1 MLNDKRV
8 AATVIAEAKHGTLK
22 YRQHGDRLDLIGDGW
37 ALMIYQEYAK
47 NKLRKTLGAIVE
59 MIGEI
64 PAKCCIDI
72 YKTKDGY
79 AMQEGDPEA
88 FGSELAFL
96 SACSRPEEIRST
108 TVSIGGARLMQTFDG
123 RLVSVVAPVSSMA
136 ALADDP
142 PIVSEN
148 SDRVK
153 WVEQYWE
160 LSAKAFRPEGGP
172 NDSRVGAIWDALER
186 LDLVDW
192 PVKRRP
198 AVEQMEME
206 DAADE
211 P

>member
-72 YKTKDGY
+72 YKTRDGY

-123 RLVSVVAPVSSMA
+123 RLVSVVAASSGMA
-136 ALADDP
+136 ALSDDP

-172 NDSRVGAIWDALER
+172 KESRVGAIWDALER

-206 DAADE
+206 DAANE

>member
-96 SACSRPEEIRST
+96 SACSRPEEIK
-108 TVSIGGARLMQTFDG
+108 G
-123 RLVSVVAPVSSMA
+123 PVLGMA

-142 PIVSEN
+142 PMVSEN

-172 NDSRVGAIWDALER
+172 NDSRVGAIWDALEQ
-186 LDLVDW
+186 LELVDW
-192 PVKRRP
+192 PVKHRP
-198 AVEQMEME
+198 AAEQMKME
-206 DAADE
+206 GG
-211 P
+211 

>member
-8 AATVIAEAKHGTLK
+8 AATVIVEAKHGTLK

-123 RLVSVVAPVSSMA
+123 RLVSVIAPVLGMA

-172 NDSRVGAIWDALER
+172 EDSRVGAIWDALER

-198 AVEQMEME
+198 VVEQMEME
-206 DAADE
+206 GAADE
-211 P
+211 L